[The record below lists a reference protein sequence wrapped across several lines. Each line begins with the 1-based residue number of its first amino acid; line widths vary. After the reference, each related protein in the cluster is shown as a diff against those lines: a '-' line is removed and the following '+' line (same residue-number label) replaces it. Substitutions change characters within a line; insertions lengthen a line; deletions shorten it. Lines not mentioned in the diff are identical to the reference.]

1 MTDQLYI
8 DDFER
13 DPIVLFDR
21 YFGFAINPKTNTL
34 RIFRKVDSGTWKHQC
49 FDLGML
55 RKIERISLAP
65 AEFTSFGGGV
75 GGAIGMALRESME
88 RSKSAKGTGV
98 RIYLRS
104 VDTPSVFV
112 SIALEN
118 LEAAYEALNQVADGE
133 TPNGAVR
140 FIPPAISQVFYR
152 PTAEEIA
159 HEKFKAERAKRRLQ
173 SLIPSWKTIVGSGV
187 VAGIATWPSY
197 LITQKLVF
205 ADTGS
210 YSHAYMSHDL
220 TIFFS
225 WWLVITF
232 VLITG
237 WKVIRS

>member
-21 YFGFAINPKTNTL
+21 HFGFAINPKTNTL
-34 RIFRKVDSGTWKHQC
+34 RIFRKADSGTWKHQC

-55 RKIERISLAP
+55 RKIERIELAP

-88 RSKSAKGTGV
+88 RSKAAKGTGV

-112 SIALEN
+112 RIAAEK
-118 LEAAYEALNQVADGE
+118 LEAAYEALNQVADRE

-140 FIPPAISQVFYR
+140 SIPPAISQAFYR

-159 HEKFKAERAKRRLQ
+159 HEKSKVERADRRREAM
-173 SLIPSWKTIVGSGV
+173 IPTGKTIIASFVG
-187 VAGIATWPSY
+187 AGIAIWPTY
-197 LITQKLVF
+197 LIYRELVF
-205 ADTGS
+205 ANVGR
-210 YSHAYMSHDL
+210 YPRLPMSEDL
-220 TIFFS
+220 TIFYP
-225 WWLVITF
+225 WWLGIIF
-232 VLITG
+232 VLITS
-237 WKVIRS
+237 WKVIRA